1 MNHQHYLRIA
11 RECSQKSTYSKYTRV
26 KVGCILV
33 YKNTIL
39 AKGWN
44 TEKTH
49 TDQMHYNA
57 VRFDCNKKYFPHKLH
72 AEQMCLSKVKY
83 LDIDFSKVIL
93 YVYRE
98 YNDGSPA
105 LAKPCLSCEKYIND
119 LQVGKIVYT
128 TDSGYAIEKFV
139 YNKNKKKKK
148 K

>member
-1 MNHQHYLRIA
+1 MNHQHYLKIA

-26 KVGCILV
+26 KVGCI
-33 YKNTIL
+33 
-39 AKGWN
+39 
-44 TEKTH
+44 
-49 TDQMHYNA
+49 
-57 VRFDCNKKYFPHKLH
+57 DCSKKYFPPKLH

-105 LAKPCLSCEKYIND
+105 LAKPCLSCKKYIND